1 MIMSGFRHES
11 WSSRTGFALAAIGA
25 AVGLGNIWKFPYMT
39 GTNGGGA
46 FVVIYIFA
54 VVLVAVPILIA
65 ELMLGRRGHQ
75 SPPAAMRINAAVAG
89 RSRWWSLVG
98 WLGAMVGFVILAFY
112 SVIGS
117 WVLDYLAASLAGFHD
132 TGPESAQARFE
143 SLLENPLRM
152 TLWHALFMAITA
164 LVVSHGLNKGIER
177 VAGIL
182 MPTLF
187 IMLLALTVYAA
198 FAGDFGAGLRFM
210 FAVDFGAIDA
220 NVALLAIGQ
229 AFFSIGVSMG
239 LMMAYGAYLTTDISI
254 PRIAVVIAAADTGVS
269 IVAGLA
275 IFPLVFAN
283 ALAPAGGPGLIFV
296 TLPIAFSGMP
306 AGTLFGGIFFLLL
319 LFAAITSSIAILEPI
334 VSWAE
339 EHPRISLAK
348 AAFLLASL
356 AWALGIPSVLSFN
369 AWRDIHPL
377 SALPLVADKGFFDLF
392 DYLTSSLMM
401 PLGGM
406 LIAIFVGWR
415 MSKNALVKELAFKSP
430 LLFKV
435 WRFLIR
441 SVVPLSI
448 AALLW
453 TGL

>member
-1 MIMSGFRHES
+1 MSGFRHES
-11 WSSRTGFALAAIGA
+11 WSSRAGFALAAIGA
-25 AVGLGNIWKFPYMT
+25 AVGLGNIWKFPYLT

-46 FVVIYIFA
+46 FVIIYILA

-75 SPPAAMRINAAVAG
+75 SPPAAMRINAELAG
-89 RSRWWSLVG
+89 RSRCWSLVG
-98 WLGAMVGFVILAFY
+98 WLGAIVGFLILSFY

-117 WVLDYLAASLAGFHD
+117 WVLDYLAASLGGFHD
-132 TGPESAQARFE
+132 TGPKSAQLRFQ
-143 SLLENPLRM
+143 SLLADPLRL
-152 TLWHALFMAITA
+152 TLWHTLFMAITA
-164 LVVSHGLNKGIER
+164 LVVSRGLNKGIER
-177 VAGIL
+177 VASIL

-198 FAGDFGAGLRFM
+198 IAGDFSAGLRFM
-210 FAVDFGAIDA
+210 FAFDFSAINA
-220 NVALLAIGQ
+220 KVALLAIGQ

-239 LMMAYGAYLTTDISI
+239 LMMAYGAYLTKDISI
-254 PRIAVVIAAADTGVS
+254 PRIAVVIAAADTGVA
-269 IVAGLA
+269 ILAGLA

-283 ALAPAGGPGLIFV
+283 ALEPAGGPGLIFV
-296 TLPIAFSGMP
+296 TLPIAFSSMP
-306 AGTLFGGIFFLLL
+306 AGILFGGIFFLLL

-339 EHPRISLAK
+339 EHPRISRARAAPALA
-348 AAFLLASL
+348 AL
-356 AWALGIPSVLSFN
+356 AWALGLPSVLSFN
-369 AWRDIHPL
+369 AWQDLRPL
-377 SALPLVADKGFFDLF
+377 HALAPVADKGFFDLL

-401 PLGGM
+401 PVGGM

-415 MSKNALVKELAFKSP
+415 MSKKALNEELAFVSP
-430 LLFKV
+430 ILFKL
-435 WRFLIR
+435 WRLLIR
-441 SVVPLSI
+441 TVVPLSI